1 MSHDLNNSLF
11 KENRLLQVI
20 NLKKYFGGVKA
31 VDGVSFHIDKGEKVA
46 IIGPNGAGKS
56 TLINLIS
63 GYILP
68 TDGKI
73 IYQGKSVEKTSMIK
87 RVQMGIVRSWQIP
100 QLFESLTVKEALITS
115 ILSRTK
121 KIYNMWK
128 DTSKYIQKQV
138 IQEVSELC
146 SSFNLRETKPVKE
159 LSEGERK
166 LLDVALSFS
175 LQPKLLLLDEPTSG
189 VSSYEKFYIIDMIL
203 RVALEKKTTVIV
215 VEHDIE
221 VVQKYFPRIIF
232 KNEGKILYDG
242 SFDTLM
248 GEESLKYLLGG

>member
-1 MSHDLNNSLF
+1 MELNTKSRTEPLVEVKDLV
-11 KENRLLQVI
+11 KYYGDRL
-20 NLKKYFGGVKA
+20 A
-31 VDGVSFHIDKGEKVA
+31 VDNISFEVGRGE
-46 IIGPNGAGKS
+46 ILGFLGPNGAGKS